1 MVFLMN
7 GLLNFFKLNLVIN
20 KWVHEKESHSL
31 SLEVGK
37 AYGSLS
43 GDNGGGRKVVGDWLC
58 CGNKGMMSFLKKYV
72 QQKIQWN
79 LNYYIW

>member
-20 KWVHEKESHSL
+20 KWVQEKESHSL

-43 GDNGGGRKVVGDWLC
+43 GDNGGGRKVVGD
-58 CGNKGMMSFLKKYV
+58 
-72 QQKIQWN
+72 
-79 LNYYIW
+79 